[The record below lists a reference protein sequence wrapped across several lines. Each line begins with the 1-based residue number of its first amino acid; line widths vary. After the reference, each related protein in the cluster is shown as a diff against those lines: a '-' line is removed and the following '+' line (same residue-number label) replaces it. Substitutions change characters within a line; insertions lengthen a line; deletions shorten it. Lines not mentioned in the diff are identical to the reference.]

1 VSRVRR
7 LAATVVFQVL
17 GGKSLDQT
25 LPPRL
30 VRMDAGE
37 RSLLQA
43 LCYTTVRWYHR
54 LDFILQRLLDKPLK
68 DREVQALVLVG
79 LAQLSRMAV
88 PPHAA
93 VAETVAAAGRK
104 RWARGLV
111 NALLRNYLRRR
122 EELERA
128 ADRDYQAAFSHPA
141 WLRRRIEQAWPP
153 QAQEILIANNG
164 HPPLVLRVNL
174 ARIGRDEYL
183 QVLAGKGIAAR
194 PLPEVASAV
203 VLEHPLA
210 VAELPGFA
218 EGLVSVQDGAAQLA
232 APLLDLR
239 PGCRVLDV
247 CAAPGGKT
255 LHMVEHCPEVGE
267 VVALDVDPQRLARI
281 GENLQRL
288 GRNPPVRLLC
298 GDARDPGSWWDG
310 RPFDR
315 ILVDAPCSGTGVIR
329 RHPDIKLL
337 RRDEDVSALAALQRQ
352 ILDAVWPLL
361 KPEGMLL
368 YATCSILPEENAGQM
383 DDFVGRHPHAG
394 AIAIEAG
401 WGLAGGIGRQ
411 ILPGTMDGFYYARL
425 GKCVCC

>member
-7 LAATVVFQVL
+7 LAAAVVLQVL
-17 GGKSLDQT
+17 GGKSLDQA

-30 VRMDAGE
+30 ARVDAGD

-54 LDFILQRLLDKPLK
+54 LDFILRRLLDKPLK
-68 DREVQALVLVG
+68 DREVQALILVG
-79 LAQLSRMAV
+79 LAQLSRMAIA
-88 PPHAA
+88 PHAA
-93 VAETVAAAGRK
+93 VAETVAAVGGK
-104 RWARGLV
+104 SWARGLV
-111 NALLRNYLRRR
+111 NAVLRNYLRRR

-128 ADRDYQAAFSHPA
+128 ADRDYQAAFSHPS
-141 WLRRRIEQAWPP
+141 WLRRRIERAWPR
-153 QAQEILIANNG
+153 QAQEILIADNR

-174 ARIGRDEYL
+174 ARMGRDEYL
-183 QVLAGKGIAAR
+183 QVLRKRGIAAR

-203 VLEHPLA
+203 VLDRPLA
-210 VAELPGFA
+210 VTELPGFA

-232 APLLDLR
+232 APLLELR

-267 VVALDVDPQRLARI
+267 VVALDIDPRRLARI
-281 GENLQRL
+281 GENLKRL

-315 ILVDAPCSGTGVIR
+315 ILVDAPCSGTGVVR

-337 RRDEDVSALAALQRQ
+337 RRDEDVPALAALQRQ

-361 KPEGMLL
+361 KPGGVLL
-368 YATCSILPEENAGQM
+368 YATCAILPEENAEQM
-383 DDFVGRHPHAG
+383 ADFVGRQPGAG
-394 AIAIEAG
+394 AIAVEAG
-401 WGLAGGIGRQ
+401 WGLADGIGRQ

-425 GKCVCC
+425 GKCA

>member
-1 VSRVRR
+1 MSRVRR
-7 LAATVVFQVL
+7 LAATVVLQVL
-17 GGKSLDQT
+17 GGKSLDQA

-30 VRMDAGE
+30 ARVNPGD

-54 LDFILQRLLDKPLK
+54 LDFILQHLLGKPLK
-68 DREVQALVLVG
+68 DQEIQALILVG
-79 LAQLSRMAV
+79 LAQLSRMAIA
-88 PPHAA
+88 PHAA
-93 VAETVAAAGRK
+93 VAETVAAVGRK

-111 NALLRNYLRRR
+111 NAVLRNYLRRR
-122 EELERA
+122 EELEQA
-128 ADRDYQAAFSHPA
+128 ADQDYQAAFSHPA
-141 WLRRRIEQAWPP
+141 WLRRRIERAWPH
-153 QAQEILIANNG
+153 QAREILSADNE

-174 ARIGRDEYL
+174 ARMGRDAYL
-183 QVLAGKGIAAR
+183 QVLRERGIAAR
-194 PLPEVASAV
+194 PMSEVASAV
-203 VLEHPLA
+203 VLAQPVA

-255 LHMVEHCPEVGE
+255 LHMVEHCPEIGE
-267 VVALDVDPQRLARI
+267 VVALDVDSRRLARI
-281 GENLQRL
+281 EENLKRV

-298 GDARDPGSWWDG
+298 GDARDPESWWDG
-310 RPFDR
+310 RLFDR
-315 ILVDAPCSGTGVIR
+315 ILVDAPCSGTGVVR

-337 RRDEDVSALAALQRQ
+337 RRDEDIPALAAMQRQ

-361 KPEGMLL
+361 KPGGVLL

-383 DDFVGRHPHAG
+383 DAFVARHPQAET
-394 AIAIEAG
+394 IAIETE
-401 WGLAGGIGRQ
+401 WGMAGGIGRQ

-425 GKCVCC
+425 GKCV